1 MGISTD
7 RFDYLR
13 DTMKSGDRQEEDFD
27 KQKALYKKI
36 RVFCTACNTPD
47 LVCKTS
53 VCHFYSLKVKAISEE
68 EAESRRFGAY
78 NKQKFEMKGQEQ
90 SNK

>member
-13 DTMKSGDRQEEDFD
+13 DTMKNGDRQEEDFD

-47 LVCKTS
+47 PVCITS

-68 EAESRRFGAY
+68 EAEKRHFGAY
-78 NKQKFEMKGQEQ
+78 NKQNFEMKGQE
-90 SNK
+90 NK